1 MWHTVRIIFGK
12 SSQHFSRLLQSQRRI
27 SAEAEGGCQ
36 LNSGSVGVSRVLT
49 VSLIWL
55 IAIWLS
61 HYSHFLGLINFIPF
75 MVNTLYEE
83 KNWFKKQR
91 KRQKQK
97 PPKYGGMSILSCFVV
112 ADPRLQS
119 DERGHW
125 DLPWSLQG
133 G

>member
-1 MWHTVRIIFGK
+1 
-12 SSQHFSRLLQSQRRI
+12 
-27 SAEAEGGCQ
+27 
-36 LNSGSVGVSRVLT
+36 
-49 VSLIWL
+49 
-55 IAIWLS
+55 
-61 HYSHFLGLINFIPF
+61 

-112 ADPRLQS
+112 ADPGLQS
-119 DERGHW
+119 DERGHC

-133 G
+133 DWPSFPAHRDTDGKLFWNTARLHIL